1 MAVGLIRMVKAATA
15 VFAALL
21 ATAGAATAA
30 DLQASSANSD
40 GTAFTA
46 RDQGNGEVLL
56 EWRPQAGAIS
66 YRVERS
72 AGGTATLSLDAAH
85 HSNVMDF
92 SGIAPTYHYRLL
104 TRSTD
109 GSEREV
115 ARLSHDTP
123 QAMRNRARAAA
134 GRPPQLS
141 SAIGTNLGGIAAWTT
156 QLPFVDVMKSSGEW
170 ISGDR
175 SRWDDGG
182 VLDVDADGWIRSL
195 APGQIA
201 RKLMLREIGG
211 RYPGG
216 RYRVRYNGE
225 GRLKFHFSARVLSQ
239 KAGEIML
246 QVTPDNAGIY
256 LTIEAT
262 NPANHLRDIEII
274 MPGGICEGDPFTH
287 VAAENACANQRFLSF
302 ADYHRSIL
310 FYPVFAE
317 RLRAYSVLRFMD
329 WMGTNGS
336 STERWS
342 QRTPLSFHT
351 WATPGGVPPEVM
363 LALANRMGAHPWF
376 TMPHRS
382 NDAYAEQ
389 FAQMVK
395 ARLDPGLGA
404 YIEYSNEVWN
414 AMFAQYTHAVTLGKA
429 QKPAI
434 DNMQYYALRSH
445 AVGAIFKKV
454 LGKRRTVS
462 VLSGQAV
469 NPWTATHGLDYL
481 NRRFGATQSVIDA
494 VAIAPYFGVMPDPAA
509 AAGYTAMTLDAFFGH
524 VRTRILPQAIA
535 DIASYRAVAQTY
547 RLRLIGYEGG
557 QHMVGILGAQ
567 NDDRLSQLFDAFN
580 RDPRIKALYLD
591 YLAGWRQSGGEL
603 LAHFTDVGKFSK
615 WGRWGALEYIAQPR
629 AMAPKYDALLGFIE
643 TNPVWW
649 AQNIADRPTVTH

>member
-1 MAVGLIRMVKAATA
+1 MFKLTTILFT
-15 VFAALL
+15 ALL
-21 ATAGAATAA
+21 ATAEAAAAT
-30 DLQASSANSD
+30 DLHASSANSD
-40 GTAFTA
+40 GSAFTA

-56 EWRPQAGAIS
+56 EWLPQAGAS
-66 YRVERS
+66 GYRVERS
-72 AGGTATLSLDAAH
+72 SSGKPPLSLDAAH

-92 SGIAPTYHYRLL
+92 SGIAATYHYRLL
-104 TRSTD
+104 MRSTD
-109 GSEREV
+109 GSEREI

-123 QAMRNRARAAA
+123 PAMHNRVRTTA
-134 GRPPQLS
+134 GLPPQLR
-141 SAIGTNLGGIAAWTT
+141 SAIGTNLEGIAAWTT
-156 QLPFVDVMKSSGEW
+156 QLPFVDVMKSSGNW

-175 SRWDDGG
+175 GQWDDGRA
-182 VLDVDADGWIRSL
+182 LDVDADGWVRSL

-216 RYRVRYNGE
+216 RYRVRYKGE
-225 GRLKFHFSARVLSQ
+225 GTLKFQFSARVVSQ
-239 KAGEIML
+239 QAGEIVL

-256 LTIEAT
+256 LSLEAT
-262 NPANHLRDIEII
+262 NPANHLRDIEIV

-287 VAAENACANQRFLSF
+287 VAAGNACGKQRFLSF

-317 RLRAYSVLRFMD
+317 RLRTYSVLRFMD
-329 WMGTNGS
+329 WMATNGS
-336 STERWS
+336 TTERWS
-342 QRTPLSFHT
+342 QRTPMSFHT
-351 WATPGGVPPEVM
+351 WATPRGVPPEVM
-363 LALANRMGAHPWF
+363 LALANRIGAHPWF
-376 TMPHRS
+376 TLPHRS
-382 NDAYAEQ
+382 NDDYAEQ

-395 ARLDPGLGA
+395 ARLDPALGV
-404 YIEYSNEVWN
+404 YVEYSNEVWN
-414 AMFAQYTHAVTLGKA
+414 AMFAQYTHALSLGKA

-454 LGKRRTVS
+454 LGKQRTVS

-481 NRRFGATQSVIDA
+481 NRRFGAAQSVIDA

-509 AAGYTAMTLDAFFGH
+509 AAVYTTMTLDALFNH
-524 VRTRILPQAIA
+524 VRTRILPQALA
-535 DIASYRAVAQTY
+535 DAARYRAVAETH

-567 NDDRLSQLFDAFN
+567 NDDRLSLLFDAFN
-580 RDPRIKALYLD
+580 RDPRLKTLYLD

-603 LAHFTDVGKFSK
+603 LVHFSDTGKFSK

-629 AMAPKYDALLGFIE
+629 AAAPKYDALLHFIE
-643 TNPVWW
+643 QNPVWW
-649 AQNIADRPTVTH
+649 TQGIANRPTVMR

>member
-1 MAVGLIRMVKAATA
+1 VGLIRMFTLTTIL
-15 VFAALL
+15 FAALL
-21 ATAGAATAA
+21 ATAGAAAA
-30 DLQASSANSD
+30 TDRQASSSNSD
-40 GTAFTA
+40 GIAFTA

-56 EWRPQAGAIS
+56 EWLPQAGAS
-66 YRVERS
+66 GYRVERS
-72 AGGTATLSLDAAH
+72 SSGMPPLSLDAAH

-92 SGIAPTYHYRLL
+92 SGIAATYHYRLL
-104 TRSTD
+104 MRFVD
-109 GSEREV
+109 GSEREL
-115 ARLSHDTP
+115 ARLSHDSP
-123 QAMRNRARAAA
+123 SAMLNRARAAA
-134 GRPPQLS
+134 GRPPLLR
-141 SAIGTNLGGIAAWTT
+141 SAIGTNLEGIAAWTT
-156 QLPFVDVMKSSGEW
+156 QLPFVDVMKSSGNW

-175 SRWDDGG
+175 SQWDDGRT
-182 VLDVDADGWIRSL
+182 LDVDADGWVRSL

-216 RYRVRYNGE
+216 RYRVRYRGE
-225 GRLKFHFSARVLSQ
+225 GTLKFQFSARVLSQ
-239 KAGEIML
+239 QAGEVVL

-256 LTIEAT
+256 LSIEAT
-262 NPANHLRDIEII
+262 NPANHLRDIEIV

-287 VAAENACANQRFLSF
+287 VTAANACGNQRFLSF

-329 WMGTNGS
+329 WMATNGS
-336 STERWS
+336 TTERWS

-351 WATPGGVPPEVM
+351 WATPRGVPPEVM
-363 LALANRMGAHPWF
+363 LALANRIGAHPWF
-376 TMPHRS
+376 TLPHRS
-382 NDAYAEQ
+382 NDAYAEH

-395 ARLDPGLGA
+395 ARLDPALGV
-404 YIEYSNEVWN
+404 YVEYSNEVWN
-414 AMFAQYTHAVTLGKA
+414 AMFAQYTDAVSLGKA

-445 AVGAIFKKV
+445 AVGALFKKV
-454 LGKRRTVS
+454 LGKPRTVS

-481 NRRFGATQSVIDA
+481 NRRFGIAQSVIDA

-509 AAGYTAMTLDAFFGH
+509 AVGYTAMTLDALFNH
-524 VRTRILPQAIA
+524 VRTRVLPQAVA
-535 DIASYRAVAQTY
+535 DLARYRAVAETY

-567 NDDRLSQLFDAFN
+567 NDDSLSQLFDAFN

-603 LAHFTDVGKFSK
+603 LVHFNDTGKFSK

-629 AMAPKYDALLGFIE
+629 AAAPKYDALLQFIE
-643 TNPVWW
+643 KNPVWW
-649 AQNIADRPTVTH
+649 AQGIANRPTVMR